1 MSRLFEAPNPQEF
14 PFEGQKRVGS
24 PNWAGRE
31 VDKVI
36 YRTEVF
42 SDGRQYVGVCP
53 ELRIRETGHSPD
65 EAVGRLQKAVEAY
78 LQECKDQDILGIV
91 LEELVFN
98 EIAGVWKL
106 RERSTHIQV
115 AVVNLDERIHDVEHA
130 VTPRS
135 LNHTPC
141 K

>member
-1 MSRLFEAPNPQEF
+1 M
-14 PFEGQKRVGS
+14 
-24 PNWAGRE
+24 
-31 VDKVI
+31 DKVI

-65 EAVGRLQKAVEAY
+65 KAVGRLQKAVEAY

-91 LEELVFN
+91 LEELGFN
-98 EIAGVWKL
+98 EIAGEWKL

-115 AVVNLDERIHDVEHA
+115 AVVNLDERNTRLPHGI
-130 VTPRS
+130 
-135 LNHTPC
+135 
-141 K
+141 